1 MFERFTA
8 PARQAVTKAV
18 EQSRELGA
26 HAIGSEH
33 LLLGLLAQPHSAA
46 AGILADLGVR
56 PDDLRRAVRNGEF
69 TDPDAQA
76 LESIGIDLEAVRRK
90 VEEAF
95 GPGALGRRRP
105 ARARWGWRRRRGS
118 HMPFTPHA
126 KQALELALR
135 EAIRLKHRWLGT
147 EHILLGL
154 LRLKDS
160 TAARLLASR
169 EVDHAA
175 AEEAV
180 RRRPTGEARSG

>member
-1 MFERFTA
+1 
-8 PARQAVTKAV
+8 
-18 EQSRELGA
+18 
-26 HAIGSEH
+26 
-33 LLLGLLAQPHSAA
+33 
-46 AGILADLGVR
+46 
-56 PDDLRRAVRNGEF
+56 
-69 TDPDAQA
+69 
-76 LESIGIDLEAVRRK
+76 
-90 VEEAF
+90 
-95 GPGALGRRRP
+95 
-105 ARARWGWRRRRGS
+105 
-118 HMPFTPHA
+118 MPFTPHA